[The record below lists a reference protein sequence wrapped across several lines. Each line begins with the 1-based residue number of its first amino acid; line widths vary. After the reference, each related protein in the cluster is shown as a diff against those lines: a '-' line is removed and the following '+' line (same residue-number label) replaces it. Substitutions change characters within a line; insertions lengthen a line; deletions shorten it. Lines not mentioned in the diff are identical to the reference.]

1 MNVTFALT
9 HLSHDSPG
17 SFYRPYEIAKALTN
31 FVSDVKILTPF
42 REDVENY
49 TDVSMVE
56 LPNISSNFQI
66 TNFAY
71 QSMRKILR
79 SSGLS
84 RVTPY
89 DKYLTSS
96 SDKLAQSIERT
107 LKKSPDIIQGE
118 LETASLAAIK
128 VGKKLGIPAVV
139 DIHNIWPEVLV
150 AEGYIKPES
159 ETFKNLMKM
168 ERFIVE
174 NADGIIVVNEFMRE
188 YLETKLN
195 ADSNKIVIIP
205 SGGESLVDN
214 TDEQK
219 IPKEKKIIYAGLV
232 NSYEHVDLFVKS
244 IPYVY
249 SKHPD
254 SKFIISEKGSDIK
267 NIKNLC
273 KTLPTRPE
281 FYWFK
286 SRRDARNLLKKCYV
300 AILPSTNNVV
310 RKLGTPLK
318 LLEYMSLGIPIVAN
332 GIGSWSKLIEDEKI
346 DMLTDDD
353 PQEFANGI
361 CTLIEDEKM
370 YRNIQNNMIKLIK
383 EKFNWKT
390 NVQGM
395 LLPFYEKLV

>member
-168 ERFIVE
+168 ERFIV
-174 NADGIIVVNEFMRE
+174 
-188 YLETKLN
+188 
-195 ADSNKIVIIP
+195 
-205 SGGESLVDN
+205 
-214 TDEQK
+214 
-219 IPKEKKIIYAGLV
+219 
-232 NSYEHVDLFVKS
+232 
-244 IPYVY
+244 
-249 SKHPD
+249 
-254 SKFIISEKGSDIK
+254 
-267 NIKNLC
+267 
-273 KTLPTRPE
+273 
-281 FYWFK
+281 
-286 SRRDARNLLKKCYV
+286 
-300 AILPSTNNVV
+300 
-310 RKLGTPLK
+310 
-318 LLEYMSLGIPIVAN
+318 
-332 GIGSWSKLIEDEKI
+332 
-346 DMLTDDD
+346 
-353 PQEFANGI
+353 
-361 CTLIEDEKM
+361 
-370 YRNIQNNMIKLIK
+370 
-383 EKFNWKT
+383 
-390 NVQGM
+390 
-395 LLPFYEKLV
+395 

>member
-1 MNVTFALT
+1 VNSVGHTPVIWISGTKPKGDYWKEIENKIVEKNADLVYNIEKFLSEGGNYRTAADLWRWHFLYEKGGIWCDSDLFALK
-9 HLSHDSPG
+9 HLPS
-17 SFYRPYEIAKALTN
+17 
-31 FVSDVKILTPF
+31 
-42 REDVENY
+42 
-49 TDVSMVE
+49 
-56 LPNISSNFQI
+56 
-66 TNFAY
+66 
-71 QSMRKILR
+71 
-79 SSGLS
+79 
-84 RVTPY
+84 
-89 DKYLTSS
+89 
-96 SDKLAQSIERT
+96 
-107 LKKSPDIIQGE
+107 
-118 LETASLAAIK
+118 
-128 VGKKLGIPAVV
+128 
-139 DIHNIWPEVLV
+139 
-150 AEGYIKPES
+150 
-159 ETFKNLMKM
+159 
-168 ERFIVE
+168 
-174 NADGIIVVNEFMRE
+174 DGIIVVNEFMRE

-346 DMLTDDD
+346 GMLTDDD

-390 NVQGM
+390 NVEGM